1 MLNMTDGDIHTQIA
15 NQLAEKGFAVI
26 KNVLTPEEV
35 KAARLMFD
43 EWRASV
49 PNLDRQHNIV
59 DPHGIYKHH
68 EVGHQRHAWFVR
80 TRPRVQE
87 IFQKLWDTD
96 ELVVSFDGS
105 CYISHECRKKDNCW
119 THTDQ
124 APNKKG
130 RHCIQGFV
138 ALTSNKER
146 TLVVYEGSHLLHEK
160 YFEENEIKGTKNW
173 FKFDEKYIASLKSRK
188 RVLHVPAGALVLWE
202 SRTYHQNQYG
212 NPGEERLVQYVSYL
226 PKNNSKNTKQMQEKR
241 KKYFEERR
249 TTSHWAYPISVNAKQ
264 PQTYGDKSRELDY
277 SILPRP
283 NLEDMIP
290 EIEKLI

>member
-1 MLNMTDGDIHTQIA
+1 MMAQTVHDDVRKSLE
-15 NQLAEKGFAVI
+15 EKGYAVV

-35 KAARLMFD
+35 KQARAMFD

-49 PNLDRQHNIV
+49 PNLDKQHNIV

-68 EVGHQRHAWFVR
+68 EVGHQKHAWFIR
-80 TRPRVQE
+80 TRPNVQE
-87 IFQKLWDTD
+87 VFKKFWDTD

-105 CYISHECRKKDNCW
+105 CYIDKGCRKKDKCW

-124 APNKKG
+124 APNSVGLK
-130 RHCIQGFV
+130 CIQGFV
-138 ALTSNKER
+138 ALTENKER
-146 TLVVYEGSHLLHEK
+146 TLVVYEGTHLEHEK
-160 YFEENEIKGTKNW
+160 YFKENGIKGTKNW
-173 FKFDEKYIASLKSRK
+173 FKFDENYVASLKAKR

-202 SRTYHQNQYG
+202 SRSYHQNQYG

-226 PKNNSKNTKQMQEKR
+226 PKNNPKNNERMQKKR
-241 KKYFEERR
+241 REYFDTRR

-277 SILPRP
+277 SALPAP
-283 NLEDMIP
+283 DLSDMMS
-290 EIEKLI
+290 EIEKLL

>member
-1 MLNMTDGDIHTQIA
+1 MSQTVHDDVQKSLK
-15 NQLAEKGFAVI
+15 EKGYAVV
-26 KNVLTPEEV
+26 KNVLTPDEI
-35 KAARLMFD
+35 KRAREMFD

-49 PNLDRQHNIV
+49 PNLDKQHNIV

-80 TRPRVQE
+80 TRRNVQE
-87 IFQKLWDTD
+87 VFKKLWHTD

-105 CYISHECRKKDNCW
+105 CYIDKECRKKDNCW

-124 APNKKG
+124 APNSVGLK
-130 RHCIQGFV
+130 CIQGFV
-138 ALTSNKER
+138 ALTENKER
-146 TLVVYEGSHLLHEK
+146 TLVVYEGTHLEHEK
-160 YFEENEIKGTKNW
+160 YFKENGIKGTKNW
-173 FKFDEKYIASLKSRK
+173 FKFDEHYITSLKARR

-226 PKNNSKNTKQMQEKR
+226 PKNNPKNNEKMQKKR
-241 KKYFEERR
+241 RDYFDTRR

-264 PQTYGDKSRELDY
+264 PQTYGDKSREIDY
-277 SILPRP
+277 SLLPSP
-283 NLEDMIP
+283 DLSDMMP
-290 EIEKLI
+290 EIEKLL